1 MTNEQG
7 KFIVIEGIDG
17 AGTTTQSKRLVDAVQ
32 NSIGVDSV
40 IWTCE
45 PSKGPVGQFIR
56 AFLKHDIQDEEGE
69 EWSPPA
75 MAMAHLFTADRQDHL
90 VSEIEPA
97 LMAGR
102 HVICDRYY
110 YSTLGYQA
118 LTMYDGRAGAFT
130 RLAPLLENCA
140 VPDLVVVLD
149 VGPAEAARR
158 RSNRKGRREQFEV
171 DELQVNL
178 AGFYRNLPILDCVRF
193 RAPGGEFVHVHGS
206 RSQDAVFQDVLGHVR
221 RLLKF

>member
-1 MTNEQG
+1 MERG

-17 AGTTTQSKRLVDAVQ
+17 AGTTTQSKRLVSEVQ

-75 MAMAHLFTADRQDHL
+75 MVMAHLFTADRQDHL

-118 LTMYDGRAGAFT
+118 FTMYDGPGEAFT
-130 RLAPLLENCA
+130 RLAPLLENCVA
-140 VPDLVVVLD
+140 PDLAIVLD

-158 RSNRKGRREQFEV
+158 RSSRRGRREQFEV
-171 DELQVNL
+171 DALQVNL
-178 AGFYRNLPILDCVRF
+178 AGFYRNLPVLDCVRF
-193 RAPGGEFVHVHGS
+193 RAPGGEFVHVDGS
-206 RSQDAVFQDVLGHVR
+206 RPQDVVFQDVLRSVR
-221 RLLKF
+221 QLLRF